1 MDWGTRLAM
10 PFVFSPGD
18 HQSHQAEEMNCH
30 IWSSS
35 PLQALTNSTVVYENL
50 ESEVSALHDDLW
62 EQLNLDIQVKGG
74 ALSTGVGKV
83 CSASSLVLCG
93 QEEQSGC
100 LSRFSHFKTRN

>member
-1 MDWGTRLAM
+1 
-10 PFVFSPGD
+10 
-18 HQSHQAEEMNCH
+18 MNCH

-74 ALSTGVGKV
+74 S
-83 CSASSLVLCG
+83 
-93 QEEQSGC
+93 
-100 LSRFSHFKTRN
+100 FP